1 MEKRSITITIEK
13 AREWYNSGN
22 EALKEAALQAFEEK
36 ELIFN
41 YRDITTFKKACK
53 ALNLDY
59 MLCLIN
65 ADNIARTSKASA
77 AMFKLN
83 IIRKALN
90 LGQDLHFARDPR
102 GSYICYPYI
111 PIISETSAYF
121 KDKLELGKV
130 EIIGKIKSE
139 GKVYHVIGGDSTIS
153 SGEGLGSF
161 LINFDICSTAAAV
174 GFLGCASEEIA
185 QHFSKYF
192 GMLITEAK
200 FGDIIDFEIIENYSQ
215 NRHKVNNQQC

>member
-1 MEKRSITITIEK
+1 MEKRNITITIEK

-41 YRDITTFKKACK
+41 YRNITTFKKACE

-59 MLCLIN
+59 SVMLN
-65 ADNIARTSKASA
+65 KARTISIVSKASS
-77 AMFKLN
+77 AMFVVN
-83 IIRKALN
+83 IVRKALN

-102 GSYICYPYI
+102 GSYIYYPYI
-111 PIISETSAYF
+111 PIISETSTYF

-139 GKVYHVIGGDSTIS
+139 GKIYYVIGGDNTVS

-161 LINFDICSTAAAV
+161 LINFDICSTAAAA
-174 GFLGCASEEIA
+174 GFLGCASEKIA
-185 QHFSKYF
+185 KHLSKYF

-200 FGDIIDFEIIENYSQ
+200 FGDIIDFEIIENYTQ
-215 NRHKVNNQQC
+215 K

>member
-1 MEKRSITITIEK
+1 MEERNITVTLKK
-13 AREWYNSGN
+13 AREWYNSDDRS
-22 EALKEAALQAFEEK
+22 LKEIALQAFEEQ
-36 ELIFN
+36 ELAFN
-41 YRDITTFKKACK
+41 YKNITTFKKACK
-53 ALNLDY
+53 VLNLDY

-65 ADNIARTSKASA
+65 ADNIARISRASA

-102 GSYICYPYI
+102 GSYICCPYI
-111 PIISETSAYF
+111 PIISETSTYF

-130 EIIGKIKSE
+130 ETIGKIKSE
-139 GKVYHVIGGDSTIS
+139 GKIYYVLGGDNTVN

-161 LINFDICSTAAAV
+161 LINFDICSTAANV

-185 QHFSKYF
+185 QHFGRCF

-200 FGDIIDFEIIENYSQ
+200 FGDITDFEVIKDYTQ
-215 NRHKVNNQQC
+215 K

>member
-1 MEKRSITITIEK
+1 MKKI
-13 AREWYNSGN
+13 
-22 EALKEAALQAFEEK
+22 
-36 ELIFN
+36 N
-41 YRDITTFKKACK
+41 YRNITTFKRACK

-65 ADNIARTSKASA
+65 ADNITKISRASA

-90 LGQDLHFARDPR
+90 LKQDLHLVRDPR
-102 GSYICYPYI
+102 GSYIYYPYI
-111 PIISETSAYF
+111 PIISETSYF

-130 EIIGKIKSE
+130 IIGKIKSE
-139 GKVYHVIGGDSTIS
+139 GKIYHVLGGDSTVS

-161 LINFDICSTAAAV
+161 LINFDICNTAAAA
-174 GFLGCASEEIA
+174 GFLGCASEGIA
-185 QHFSKYF
+185 RHLSRHF

-200 FGDIIDFEIIENYSQ
+200 FGDIIDFEILE
-215 NRHKVNNQQC
+215 VF